1 MIVSL
6 AKKHQSGGSPQP
18 LSMAT
23 LYTPSH
29 LQPSPEEKAFRRRA
43 IELSEGFSSNQDCE
57 EAIVEIVKT
66 LAVEGFYCKYEIVE
80 EEMGTIVANQLRSGE
95 RSQEKTRLIIIYHYL
110 IWKTA
115 GDHKWTLPRYP
126 GACNIR
132 PYLPKFLQITQNRV
146 VAETNLRQDPLPED
160 IEELKEELVTNIIT
174 RGGSVPHA
182 ENDPND
188 HSKPGFIPELW
199 TEVNLLEFINASLPD
214 GNKVAGLRSQ
224 PICQVVTSKE
234 RSLTWKEA
242 KDSDNQNGEDIF
254 EVQGEDNNEE
264 DKKKYVRVKHDMRTL
279 YEMRPDKLKTM
290 RFGQFASEYR
300 RIQPGGRGLQSA
312 KDKIDPISGLGPES
326 TDMVVG
332 TSNEMAP
339 QCMQLKNGDL
349 MVKRAGKKAVLHLL
363 YSGKAS
369 KHGNQVLW
377 TNWQH
382 LEEVT
387 GEQDE
392 EETAEQKSTRLKIF
406 PSSVF
411 QQDNFDDQQ

>member
-95 RSQEKTRLIIIYHYL
+95 MSQEKTRLIIIYHYL

-115 GDHKWTLPRYP
+115 GDHKWTVPRYP
-126 GACNIR
+126 GACKIR
-132 PYLPKFLQITQNRV
+132 PYLPKLLQITQNRV
-146 VAETNLRQDPLPED
+146 VAETNLRQDPLPEN
-160 IEELKEELVTNIIT
+160 IEELKEEVVTAIIT
-174 RGGSVPHA
+174 RGGSVSHA
-182 ENDPND
+182 QNDPND
-188 HSKPGFIPELW
+188 HGEPRFIPELW
-199 TEVNLLEFINASLPD
+199 TEVNLLEFINGSLPD
-214 GNKVAGLRSQ
+214 GDKIAGQRSQ

-242 KDSDNQNGEDIF
+242 KDNDNQNGEDIF
-254 EVQGEDNNEE
+254 EVQGEDENEE
-264 DKKKYVRVKHDMRTL
+264 DKKKYVRSKQDVRIL
-279 YEMRPDKLKTM
+279 FEMKPDKLNRM
-290 RFGQFASEYR
+290 RLGQFASEYR
-300 RIQPGGRGLQSA
+300 RLQPGGNGLESA
-312 KDKIDPISGLGPES
+312 KNRIDPT
-326 TDMVVG
+326 TDMGPNSSDMVAG
-332 TSNEMAP
+332 TRNQMAP
-339 QCMQLKNGDL
+339 QCMQLRNKDI
-349 MVKRAGKKAVLHLL
+349 MVRRVGKKAVLHLL

-369 KHGNQVLW
+369 KHGNQLLW
-377 TNWQH
+377 SPWQY

-387 GEQDE
+387 GVQEE
-392 EETAEQKSTRLKIF
+392 EETEEQRNIRLQIF
-406 PSSVF
+406 PTSVF
-411 QQDNFDDQQ
+411 HQCNQQEQV